1 VKELPKKI
9 IAQARDKVANNDL
22 DGAAEAYV
30 LYLNCTP
37 AAATPERLEATRFLS
52 ENFNIRNTSDLRATA
67 Q

>member
-1 VKELPKKI
+1 
-9 IAQARDKVANNDL
+9 VASNDL

-37 AAATPERLEATRFLS
+37 AATTTERIEATHFLS
-52 ENFNIRNTSDLRATA
+52 ENFNIRNTSDLRAFA